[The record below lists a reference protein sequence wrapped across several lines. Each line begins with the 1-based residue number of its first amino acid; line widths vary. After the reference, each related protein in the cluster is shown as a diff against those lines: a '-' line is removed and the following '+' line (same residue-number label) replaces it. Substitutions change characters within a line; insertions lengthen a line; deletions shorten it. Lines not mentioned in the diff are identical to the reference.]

1 MCQICVQIYSIE
13 IDYSVIFFK
22 GLYIYFIKVIV
33 FFIMCWRIK
42 ILNEVTAKNTNL
54 QFQILFFI
62 KINILYINV

>member
-13 IDYSVIFFK
+13 SDYSVIFFK
-22 GLYIYFIKVIV
+22 VLYIYFIKVIV